1 MADVGIGIHRV
12 IQDADGEAATVT
24 GGRLD
29 VNAELIVGDVNV
41 GNIDVLSV
49 IPGTG
54 ATNLGKAEDAAH
66 TSGDVGVMPL
76 AVRKDTLVNLVG
88 LSGDYAPLQVS
99 EDGGLWV
106 SLDMTTGTSKYFNIA
121 GQPSTLTQYGSI
133 PLIKMNDAVA
143 APSGHVD
150 NDWTYFQTNIKG
162 ALYTTGGEVEDSAVQ
177 SQPSLIGGRYDS
189 SSRTLDSGDAGAVA
203 LNSSGHVLVQ
213 GEIPNLIS
221 REDEPHSS
229 GNRGVTA
236 YTVRNDILG
245 SSTTSQ
251 DEDYAALKTDVKGA
265 LYTTHGITGLASDD
279 NPTVGTSAE
288 QLITDGADGAT
299 ACKRVDIMSHP
310 SNTGYIWVGDSAVSV
325 DGLNGGIRL
334 APGDFYSMDI
344 DNTGDVYVIAT
355 VDTENVC
362 YNYFT

>member
-106 SLDMTTGTSKYFNIA
+106 SLDMTTGNSKYFNIA
-121 GQPSTLTQYGSI
+121 STTSSSSQYGSI
-133 PLIKMNDAVA
+133 PLIKMNDAVT

-162 ALYTTGGEVEDSAVQ
+162 ALYTTGAEVENAAVQ
-177 SQPSLIGGRYDS
+177 SQPSLIGGRYDVS
-189 SSRTLDSGDAGAVA
+189 PRGLDNGDAGAVA
-203 LNSSGHVLVQ
+203 LNVR
-213 GEIPNLIS
+213 GEVIVSIPAGNQAWIA
-221 REDEPHSS
+221 REDSAHTHADY
-229 GNRGVTA
+229 GITA
-236 YTVRNDILG
+236 MTVRNDVLATL
-245 SSTTSQ
+245 ST
-251 DEDYAALKTDVKGA
+251 DDADGDYQPLQVDAQGA
-265 LYTTHGITGLASDD
+265 LYTTHGVTGMQSDNNEGVD
-279 NPTVGTSAE
+279 DSTAE
-288 QLITDGADGAT
+288 VLKSST
-299 ACKRVDIMSHP
+299 ACKRVDMQADSA
-310 SNTGYIWVGDSAVSV
+310 NTGYIYVGGSDVSATK
-325 DGLNGGIRL
+325 GIRL
-334 APGDFYSMDI
+334 APGDFYSIDC
-344 DNTGDVYVIAT
+344 DNTADIYVLAS
-355 VDTENVC
+355 VDEEDIH
-362 YNYFT
+362 FTYYR